1 MTLSDLTPENEAL
14 CRIAADEWQTTPM
27 LAQDGDTAPLVM
39 DIFGVRAGWIPES
52 NWGVQ
57 SSSDGTH
64 WFVIRG
70 NLTDATSE
78 PLHFLDALRRAWAY
92 HLQAP
97 GGTP

>member
-1 MTLSDLTPENEAL
+1 MTQSDLSPKSRAL

-27 LAQDGDTAPLVM
+27 QVQDGDAFPIIM
-39 DIFGVRAGWIPES
+39 DIFGVRAGWIPGS
-52 NWGVQ
+52 TWGVQ
-57 SSSDGTH
+57 SSSDGSH

-92 HLQAP
+92 HDQQDRAFR
-97 GGTP
+97 